1 MSWRS
6 YSGLNLKQ
14 RAKVR
19 ELGLKAARL
28 GLHRAPSLHY
38 TQGQKRWEGIAKHLK
53 AWKGQ
58 CPHYADCSA
67 FATWVLW
74 NGLDHYHAKDIVNGQ
89 KWQGGYTGTQLSH
102 GRVVKFRKKPLDL
115 VLYGRPGTTGEHV
128 AVYIGGGKVISHGSE
143 GGPYLLPWNYRPDVI
158 ETRRYI

>member
-1 MSWRS
+1 MAWRS
-6 YSGLNLKQ
+6 YSGLNLRQ
-14 RAKVR
+14 RAKAR

-28 GLHRAPSLHY
+28 GLARAPSLHY
-38 TQGQKRWEGIAKHLK
+38 TQGARRWEGIADHLK

-74 NGLDHYHAKDIVNGQ
+74 NGLDHYGLKDIVNGAN
-89 KWQGGYTGTQLSH
+89 WQGGYTGTQLAH
-102 GRVVKFRKKPLDL
+102 GRVVTRGKKPLDL

-128 AVYIGGGKVISHGSE
+128 AVYVGNGKVISHGSE
-143 GGPYLLPWNYRPDVI
+143 KGPYLLPWNYRPDVI